1 MTPAVFFDRDGTL
14 MEEVGYCGD
23 PALVRVFPGAAA
35 AVARLRAAGFRIVI
49 VTNQS
54 GIGRGYFTES
64 DFHAVQA
71 EFLRQLSE
79 PVDGVYFCPD
89 APDVSPSKRK
99 PSPEMLLDAAR
110 ELDLDLAGSFMV
122 GDREG
127 DIQAGNRAGC
137 RSILVLTGY
146 GAADPKHVEYGAAH
160 VAIDLPDAAN
170 YIHFASRQLSPDPA
184 STSSGTS
191 N

>member
-1 MTPAVFFDRDGTL
+1 MNAALHPAVFFDRDGTL

-23 PALVRVFPGAAA
+23 PALVRVFDGAAD
-35 AVARLRAAGFRIVI
+35 AVRQLRAAGFRIVV

-54 GIGRGYFTES
+54 GIGRGYFTEA

-71 EFLRQLSE
+71 EFLRQLGE
-79 PVDGVYFCPD
+79 PVDGVYFCAD
-89 APDVSPSKRK
+89 APDDSPSRRK
-99 PSPEMLLDAAR
+99 PAPDMLLEAAR
-110 ELDLDLAGSFMV
+110 DLHLDLTRSFMI

-127 DIQAGNRAGC
+127 DIQAGTRAGC

-146 GAADPKHVEYGAAH
+146 GAADPRHREYGAAY
-160 VAIDLPDAAN
+160 VAPDLGAATRW
-170 YIHFASRQLSPDPA
+170 ILK
-184 STSSGTS
+184 S

>member
-1 MTPAVFFDRDGTL
+1 MTAAVFFDRDGTL

-23 PALVRVFPGAAA
+23 PALVRVFPGARD
-35 AVARLRAAGFRIVI
+35 AVAQLRAAGFRIVI

-54 GIGRGYFTES
+54 GIGRGYFTEA
-64 DFHAVQA
+64 DFHAVQE
-71 EFLRQLSE
+71 EFLRQLGE
-79 PVDGVYFCPD
+79 PVDGVYFCAD

-99 PSPEMLLDAAR
+99 PSPDMLLDAAR
-110 ELDLDLAGSFMV
+110 ELDLDLSRSFMV

-146 GAADPKHVEYGAAH
+146 GAADPKHAEYGAAH
-160 VAIDLPDAAN
+160 VAPDLADAVR
-170 YIHFASRQLSPDPA
+170 YVQ
-184 STSSGTS
+184 S
-191 N
+191 NNCG

>member
-23 PALVRVFPGAAA
+23 PALVRVFPGAHE
-35 AVARLRAAGFRIVI
+35 AVTRLRAAGFRIVI

-54 GIGRGYFTES
+54 GIGRGYFTEG

-71 EFLRQLSE
+71 EFLRQLDA
-79 PVDGVYFCPD
+79 PVDGVYFCAD

-99 PSPEMLLDAAR
+99 PAPDMLLDAAR
-110 ELDLDLAGSFMV
+110 ELDLDLSRSFMV

-127 DIQAGNRAGC
+127 DILAGNRAGC

-146 GAADPKHVEYGAAH
+146 GAADPKHGEYGAAH
-160 VAIDLPDAAN
+160 VAADLDGAAR
-170 YIHFASRQLSPDPA
+170 YISSC
-184 STSSGTS
+184 SSGVPS
-191 N
+191 E

>member
-1 MTPAVFFDRDGTL
+1 MTTPAVFFDRDGTL

-35 AVARLRAAGFRIVI
+35 VVARLRSAGFRIVI

-71 EFLRQLSE
+71 EFLRQLGE

-99 PSPEMLLDAAR
+99 PSPDMLVDAAR
-110 ELDLDLAGSFMV
+110 ELDLDLARSFMV

-137 RSILVLTGY
+137 LSILVLTGY
-146 GAADPKHVEYGAAH
+146 GAADPKHGEYGAAY
-160 VAIDLPDAAN
+160 VAAN
-170 YIHFASRQLSPDPA
+170 LEDAGNYIWSAADGSRD
-184 STSSGTS
+184 
-191 N
+191 

>member
-23 PALVRVFPGAAA
+23 PALVRVFPGASA

-54 GIGRGYFTES
+54 GIGRGYFSEA

-71 EFLRQLSE
+71 EFQRQLGE
-79 PVDGVYFCPD
+79 PVDGVYFCAD
-89 APDVSPSKRK
+89 APDAELSRRK
-99 PSPEMLLDAAR
+99 PSPDMLLQAAH
-110 ELDLDLAGSFMV
+110 ELDLDLSRSFMV

-137 RSILVLTGY
+137 RSVLVLTGY
-146 GAADPKHVEYGAAH
+146 GTADPRHGEYGAAH
-160 VAIDLPDAAN
+160 VALDLDDVTEWI
-170 YIHFASRQLSPDPA
+170 YFASRQLSPDPA

>member
-1 MTPAVFFDRDGTL
+1 MTPAIFFDRDGTL

-23 PALVRVFPGAAA
+23 PAMVRVFPGASA
-35 AVARLRAAGFRIVI
+35 AVAQLRAAGFRIVI

-54 GIGRGYFTES
+54 GIGRGYFTEA
-64 DFHAVQA
+64 DFHRVQA
-71 EFLRQLSE
+71 EFLRQLGE
-79 PVDGVYFCPD
+79 PVDAVYYCAD

-99 PSPEMLLDAAR
+99 PAPDMLLDAAR
-110 ELDLDLAGSFMV
+110 ELDLDLARSFMV

-146 GAADPKHVEYGAAH
+146 GASDPKHVEYGAAH
-160 VAIDLPDAAN
+160 VASDLDAVVA
-170 YIHFASRQLSPDPA
+170 YLASRQLSPDPD